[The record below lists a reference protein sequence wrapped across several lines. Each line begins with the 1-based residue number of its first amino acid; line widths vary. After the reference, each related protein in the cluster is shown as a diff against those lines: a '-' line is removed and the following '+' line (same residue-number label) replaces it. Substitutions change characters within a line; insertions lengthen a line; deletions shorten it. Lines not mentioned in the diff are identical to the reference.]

1 VITSLHSPH
10 VEAVKALLGSRGSKE
25 RRQSGRYVIEGAQ
38 NINSALSSVS
48 DLVEK
53 IYYTAESREEINSP
67 SWTGE
72 LIEVAPNVMKAMSDT
87 VTPQGLI
94 AVARISDL
102 RISDFKNHPPKNSK
116 IAYFWEIQDP
126 GNAGT
131 VIRAADAFGFDA
143 VIFSN
148 NSVDA
153 YSPKVVR
160 STAGSFWN
168 IPLFEDISEV
178 QLLELSNNLSLE
190 VFATFAEA
198 DLSLKDAAQSC
209 REKGSIWIFG
219 NEARG
224 IPNALL
230 TKLNPTKVAIPM
242 SGSAESLNL
251 ATAASV
257 VMYAVANA

>member
-1 VITSLHSPH
+1 MITSLHSPH

-25 RRQSGRYVIEGAQ
+25 RRQSGRYVIEGVQ
-38 NINSALSSVS
+38 NVNSAIANAPEF
-48 DLVEK
+48 VEK
-53 IYYTAESREEINSP
+53 IYFTSEGRDRINS
-67 SWTGE
+67 STWNGE

-94 AVARISDL
+94 AVAKIFDADLSLFDSQELKNPRIG
-102 RISDFKNHPPKNSK
+102 
-116 IAYFWEIQDP
+116 YFWEIQDP

-131 VIRAADAFGFDA
+131 AIRTADAFGFDA
-143 VIFSN
+143 IIFSE

-153 YSPKVVR
+153 YSPKVIR

-168 IPLFEDISEV
+168 IPVIEDV
-178 QLLELSNNLSLE
+178 TGDQLLNLAKRLKVQ
-190 VFATFAEA
+190 VFATFAQA
-198 DLSLKDAAQSC
+198 DLSLKEAAISC
-209 REKGSIWIFG
+209 RDQGSIWIFG

-224 IPNALL
+224 IPDSLVAN
-230 TKLNPTKVAIPM
+230 LNPVKVAIPM
-242 SGSAESLNL
+242 TGGAESLNL